1 VSLFGSCDVWAL
13 AANRRRAQS
22 QAMRS
27 VLLAFAAPAILLAGC
42 ATTTPADPA
51 MPVAPAAADSAYG
64 MFLAGN
70 AALSEGRNNEAARFL
85 DLARAESGD
94 DPAVAERAFQA
105 ALMAGEIGKAA
116 ALAPDGPAASEPGKR
131 LGRLVKVVDALSRG
145 RGKIAKTELAGD
157 GIGFPH
163 RGAAALLG
171 PWVAA
176 SAGDLEGAV
185 VRPQVRGDGGVDY
198 FGQIGQAHLFER
210 YKRYDEAETNFKA
223 LTGVAR
229 PSEIAV
235 LAHGAFL
242 ERRGRRPEA
251 LALYDEALQRNPG
264 NLGLKAAR
272 ARAAA
277 GKAAPAMPSIREG
290 AAFALL
296 APAAT
301 MISAKQEQVG
311 LAYLRLALDL
321 DPTRNDAWLMLG
333 DLLQEG
339 GDVAGA
345 RAAYGKPKVGSAEF
359 PAAQAKL
366 AWSYQN
372 DGDKEGA
379 IRLAR
384 TAAATGDREARLTL
398 SDLLRANERFEEAIG
413 LLDGLIAES
422 KTPDWSLHYAR
433 GQALE
438 RSGHWDKAEA
448 DLSLALKLRPDEPE
462 LLNYLGYAWIDRGER
477 LQEALGMVEKA
488 VAANPRSGAIVDSLG
503 WAHYRLGDYKKAVE
517 VLEEAVELEAGDPEI
532 NNHLGDAY
540 WMVGRKDEAGFQW
553 RRVLTLNP
561 DERIK
566 ADAEKK
572 LASGL
577 GAQPKLAGQ

>member
-1 VSLFGSCDVWAL
+1 MRL
-13 AANRRRAQS
+13 A
-22 QAMRS
+22 
-27 VLLAFAAPAILLAGC
+27 LLAFAAPLVLLGGC
-42 ATTTPADPA
+42 ASTSVDDPA
-51 MPVAPAAADSAYG
+51 MPAAPAAADSAYG

-70 AALSEGRNNEAARFL
+70 AALSEGRSSEAARFL
-85 DLARAESGD
+85 DLARAESGG

-116 ALAPDGPAASEPGKR
+116 TLAPDGPAASEPGKR
-131 LGRLVKVVDALSRG
+131 LGRLTKVVDALSRG
-145 RGKIAKTELAGD
+145 RGKVAKEELAAD

-163 RGAAALLG
+163 RSAAALLG

-176 SAGDLEGAV
+176 AAGDTEGAV

-210 YKRYDEAETNFKA
+210 YRRYDEAETNFKA

-235 LAHGAFL
+235 LAHGGFL
-242 ERRGRRPEA
+242 ERRGRRAEA
-251 LALYDEALQRNPG
+251 QALYDEALQRNPA
-264 NLGLKAAR
+264 NLSLKAAR
-272 ARAAA
+272 ARLAS
-277 GKAAPAMPSIREG
+277 GKPAPAMPTIKEG

-311 LAYLRLALDL
+311 LAYLRLALHL
-321 DPTRNDAWLMLG
+321 DPNRNDAWLMLG
-333 DLLQEG
+333 DVLQEG
-339 GDVAGA
+339 DDVEGA
-345 RAAYGKPKVGSAEF
+345 RAAYAKPKSSAPEF

-366 AWSYQN
+366 AWTYHH

-379 IRLAR
+379 IRMAR
-384 TAAATGDREARLTL
+384 AGAATGDREARLTL
-398 SDLLRANERFEEAIG
+398 SDLLRANERYEEAIG
-413 LLDGLIAES
+413 LLDGLIAEA
-422 KTPDWSLHYAR
+422 KTPDWTLHYAR

-438 RSGHWDKAEA
+438 RSGRWKEAEA
-448 DLSLALKLRPDEPE
+448 DLSHALKLRPEEPE

-477 LQEALGMVEKA
+477 LQEALAMVEKA

-503 WAHYRLGDYKKAVE
+503 WAHYRLGNYQKAVE

-553 RRVLTLNP
+553 RRVLTLDP
-561 DERIK
+561 DDKIK

-577 GAQPKLAGQ
+577 GPQPKLAGQ

>member
-1 VSLFGSCDVWAL
+1 MRRLLL
-13 AANRRRAQS
+13 AACAPF
-22 QAMRS
+22 
-27 VLLAFAAPAILLAGC
+27 VLLSAC
-42 ATTTPADPA
+42 ATTETSTLDPA
-51 MPVAPAAADSAYG
+51 APAAADSAYG

-70 AALSEGRNNEAARFL
+70 AALSEGRSAEAAKFL
-85 DLARAESGD
+85 ELARDESGG
-94 DPAVAERAFQA
+94 DPAITERAFTA
-105 ALMAGEIGKAA
+105 ALMAGDIERAA
-116 ALAPDGPAASEPGKR
+116 AIAPSGADAGEPGKR
-131 LGRLVKVVDALSRG
+131 LGRLVKVVAALAD
-145 RGKIAKTELAGD
+145 GKGKVAKAELATD

-176 SAGDLEGAV
+176 ASGDVEGSF
-185 VRPQVRGDGGVDY
+185 VRPQLRGDPGVDY

-210 YKRYDEAETNFKA
+210 ARRYDEAETDFKA
-223 LTGVAR
+223 VTSGES
-229 PSEIAV
+229 PSEISV
-235 LAHGAFL
+235 LAYGGFL

-251 LALYDEALQRNPG
+251 LAYYDAALKRNPS
-264 NLGLKAAR
+264 NLAVKAAR

-277 GKAAPAMPSIREG
+277 GKSAPAMPSIKQG

-301 MISAKQEQVG
+301 MVSAKQEATA
-311 LAYLRLALDL
+311 LAYLRLSLALDP
-321 DPTRNDAWLMLG
+321 DRSEAWLMVG
-333 DLLQEG
+333 DLMQQAGDVEG
-339 GDVAGA
+339 G
-345 RAAYGKPKVGSAEF
+345 RAAYRKVKVTAAEF

-366 AWSYQN
+366 AWSYQS

-379 IRLAR
+379 LKLAR
-384 TAAATGDREARLTL
+384 TAAATGDRDGRLTL
-398 SDLLRANERFEEAIG
+398 SDLLRANEQYPEAIEI
-413 LLDGLIAES
+413 LNGLIAES
-422 KTPDWSLHYAR
+422 KAPEWTLYYAR

-438 RSGHWDKAEA
+438 RTGRWKEAEA
-448 DLSLALKLRPDEPE
+448 DLSQALKMRPDEAE

-477 LQEALGMVEKA
+477 LKEAMGMVEKA

-517 VLEEAVELEAGDPEI
+517 ILEQAVELEAGDPEI

-553 RRVLTLNP
+553 RRVLTLKP
-561 DERIK
+561 DDKIK

-572 LASGL
+572 ISGGL
-577 GAQPKLAGQ
+577 GPTQRVAGP